1 MRELI
6 DRTDL
11 MGKVLALETEC
22 IDSKSR
28 IIIHRI
34 KEMILSLPTERK
46 EEK

>member
-11 MGKVLALETEC
+11 MGKVLALETEY

-28 IIIHRI
+28 VIIHRI
-34 KEMILSLPTERK
+34 KEIILSLPVEK